1 MIQVS
6 YVPAGVT
13 DIMTKQ
19 SEVWQP
25 CVKWKKANG
34 VHVIFGFASS
44 AHTIRKIM
52 PLAVCAL
59 FFHQTMN
66 ISLEPGALGVEFA

>member
-6 YVPAGVT
+6 YVRAGVT
-13 DIMTKQ
+13 EIMTK
-19 SEVWQP
+19 SEGWQP

-59 FFHQTMN
+59 FFHQAMN
-66 ISLEPGALGVEFA
+66 ISLKAGALGVEFA